1 MSIGFE
7 SVHIE
12 FPKYGERKVVVDGK
26 ELDLSQIKSLTVKV
40 DAVGIDINVDMPR
53 QLLPYKK

>member
-1 MSIGFE
+1 MKRIYESIQ
-7 SVHIE
+7 IE
-12 FPKYGERKVVVDGK
+12 CPKYGDRKIIVDGK

-53 QLLPYKK
+53 QLLPYKN

>member
-7 SVHIE
+7 SVQIE

-53 QLLPYKK
+53 QLLPYKN

>member
-7 SVHIE
+7 IVQIE

-53 QLLPYKK
+53 QLLPYKN